1 MSIFESV
8 IIVHVDN
15 DDSFVQKILS
25 AVNSFVAL
33 CSQESVVG
41 RIVLDVAEILGQNV
55 GLLLIM

>member
-8 IIVHVDN
+8 IIAHVDN

>member
-1 MSIFESV
+1 MSLFESV

>member
-55 GLLLIM
+55 GLLLLM

>member
-1 MSIFESV
+1 MSLFESV

-55 GLLLIM
+55 GLLLKM